1 MKSNLMSSRFGLTS
15 ARRSTV
21 LHRGSQVIL
30 TVGAAA
36 QLQQD
41 QSVQIL
47 VQAANWFA
55 PVAFPAMRVPATP
68 APVGGSYAATTKH
81 IGNGGLRGP
90 QPWRHPPVI
99 T

>member
-1 MKSNLMSSRFGLTS
+1 VKSNLMSSRFGLTS

-21 LHRGSQVIL
+21 LPCGSQAIL
-30 TVGAAA
+30 TVDAAA

-55 PVAFPAMRVPATP
+55 PVAFPAMRVPAIP
-68 APVGGSYAATTKH
+68 APEGGSYATTKH